1 MFRIRTVKITNIKA
15 YGFWA
20 GFRNICLVKVETD
33 SGFYGWGES
42 GLSGREKAVIGAVE
56 HFKQFL
62 IGKNPCEIGAL
73 WQEMYRSQY
82 FEGGRVL
89 SAAIAAIDIAL
100 HDLVAKSLDIPV
112 YQLLGGKQRDSIP
125 LFATSIKPM
134 GQELVDDLLNL
145 KSQGWQV
152 LRATTGEHGK
162 PESASVFEPR
172 ESISSVAKWM
182 TIAREAL
189 GPDVTLGIDY
199 HHRLSVP
206 ETVSFINRMPRGTLD
221 FIEEPI
227 RDESPVAYQSLRQMI
242 DTPFAIGEEFT
253 SKWDFAPFTQTAL
266 TNFGRVD
273 ICNAGG
279 FTESMKIAALCELNY
294 IDMMPHNPLSPLC
307 TAASVH
313 FCAAI
318 NNLAWLE
325 HPPYDGSMEDYDK
338 YFINR
343 PLLHGNTINV
353 NSASGLGVDVNEEL
367 ISDLQFK
374 FWEAPRLHKKDGSY
388 TNW

>member
-1 MFRIRTVKITNIKA
+1 MKIKDVKA

-62 IGKNPCEIGAL
+62 IGKNPCQIGAL

-89 SAAIAAIDIAL
+89 AAAIAAIDIAL

-112 YQLLGGKQRDSIP
+112 YQLLGGKQRDKIP

-134 GQELVDDLLNL
+134 GQALIDDLVEL
-145 KSQGWQV
+145 KSQGWKA
-152 LRATTGEHGK
+152 LRATTGAHGS
-162 PESASVFEPR
+162 PDSATTFEPR
-172 ESISSVAKWM
+172 ESISLVAKWM
-182 TIAREAL
+182 TIARHEL
-189 GPDVTLGIDY
+189 GSEVTLGIDY

-206 ETVSFINRMPRGTLD
+206 ETVSFINRMPSGTLD

-227 RDESPVAYQSLRQMI
+227 RDQSPAAYQSLRQMI

-253 SKWDFAPFTQTAL
+253 SKWDFAPFVQNAL
-266 TNFGRVD
+266 TSFGRVD

-279 FTESMKIAALCELNY
+279 LTESMKIAAMCELNY

-318 NNLAWLE
+318 SNLAWLE

-338 YFINR
+338 YFIGR
-343 PLLHGNTINV
+343 PKVHNCTLKVKDTP
-353 NSASGLGVDVNEEL
+353 GLGVDVNEDL
-367 ISDLQFK
+367 IRHLPFK
-374 FWEAPRLHKKDGSY
+374 YWEPPRLYKKDGSY